1 MFKYKIY
8 IALNENTDKPI
19 NKFKDYLL
27 ARYGGFTQYSTN
39 GYYKMD
45 EITMIE
51 KTMVFE
57 VLTSCP
63 DTMFKSD
70 IKSIFYSCGEES
82 ILFSEEK
89 LNEIEFILL

>member
-27 ARYGGFTQYSTN
+27 AIYGGFTQYSTN

-57 VLTSCP
+57 VLTTYEKP
-63 DTMFKSD
+63 MFKSD
-70 IKSIFYSCGEES
+70 IKSIFYNCGEDS

-89 LNEIEFILL
+89 LNNIEFIIL